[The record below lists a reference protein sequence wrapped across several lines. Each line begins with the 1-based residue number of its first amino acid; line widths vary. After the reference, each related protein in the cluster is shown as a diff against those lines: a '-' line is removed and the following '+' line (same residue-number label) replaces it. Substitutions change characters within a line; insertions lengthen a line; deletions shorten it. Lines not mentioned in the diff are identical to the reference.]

1 MRPCTTGMSLVLKEK
16 MRIGPMSGGRVGSTW
31 SIFSET
37 FMRMTSI
44 SCPQLN
50 SMKKRAPS
58 AVVVEL
64 SFLTPERVDRISS
77 TGLVI
82 SFSI

>member
-1 MRPCTTGMSLVLKEK
+1 MSLVLNEK
-16 MRIGPMSGGRVGSTW
+16 MRIGPMSGGSVGSTW

-44 SCPQLN
+44 SWPQLN
-50 SMKKRAPS
+50 SMKNCAPS
-58 AVVVEL
+58 ASVVEL
-64 SFLTPERVDRISS
+64 SFLTPDRVERISS

-82 SFSI
+82 SFSIWRGCELG